1 MALDPE
7 AKKIMTETMT
17 KATAIFATA
26 TTLMGLSLLTGLLA
40 VNHEKTTL
48 KGKEERLV
56 SEKETALLKDEKSV
70 SSQEKTDQ
78 FSAANASQQN
88 RLNNQKL
95 TPPQ

>member
-70 SSQEKTDQ
+70 SSQEKTVSKD
-78 FSAANASQQN
+78 NT
-88 RLNNQKL
+88 L
-95 TPPQ
+95 TLLTLMLMHKALMLRP

>member
-40 VNHEKTTL
+40 VNHEKT
-48 KGKEERLV
+48 
-56 SEKETALLKDEKSV
+56 AI
-70 SSQEKTDQ
+70 
-78 FSAANASQQN
+78 
-88 RLNNQKL
+88 
-95 TPPQ
+95 